1 MTYGNGE
8 YMAAGGEKPPVS
20 LEFLADLISSDI
32 RLELSGDKILLYLP
46 WHFAKAA
53 AEKSLPLCLTVRA
66 EGDGAVISDG
76 GRAIA
81 ELSKKVPSLLG
92 YRGRISDLISDVG
105 SYELV
110 GGRIIE
116 YSFYSLTKYGVL
128 SAVSQMLKIVTAISN
143 LDLVPY
149 TRGEYRRLL
158 GEYNDT

>member
-1 MTYGNGE
+1 
-8 YMAAGGEKPPVS
+8 MAAGGEKPPVS

-32 RLELSGDKILLYLP
+32 RLELSEDKILLYLP

-53 AEKSLPLCLTVRA
+53 SGSKSVPLCLTVRA
-66 EGDGAVISDG
+66 DGDGAVISDG

-81 ELSKKVPSLLG
+81 ELSEKVPSLLG

-110 GGRIIE
+110 GGRMIE
-116 YSFYSLTKYGVL
+116 HSFYSLTKYGVL

-143 LDLVPY
+143 LDMIPY